1 MWLHHMS
8 SSLLP
13 ILKFSA
19 IKIFFKKREREM
31 GKEISSGE
39 LLLRANP
46 YHTGISLV
54 VPWLGVHT
62 FTAPW
67 DSVPPQ
73 GTKIPHALQ

>member
-1 MWLHHMS
+1 MS

-19 IKIFFKKREREM
+19 IKIFFKKETKIEM
-31 GKEISSGE
+31 GEEISSGE
-39 LLLRANP
+39 LLLHANP
-46 YHTGISLV
+46 YHTGTSLV

-62 FTAPW
+62 FTGPW
-67 DSVPPQ
+67 DSIPPQ